1 MAPAKQKAA
10 LTSFLIDEVQ
20 GHPAIWNK
28 TVKDYKNVIVKSN
41 AWSSILMNLENS
53 FDADELSR
61 NQLQTIKNLKNHW
74 RNLRDTYGKKKNE
87 SKGKS
92 GAGLEDVQSKRDW
105 PFYSSMQFLDQ
116 VFSWCTQRF
125 CCLIVY
131 LLSNSVRVHS
141 NNT

>member
-10 LTSFLIDEVQ
+10 LTAFVIDEVQ

-28 TVKDYKNVIVKSN
+28 TVADYKNSMVKSN
-41 AWSSILMNLENS
+41 AWLSILNNLEQS
-53 FDADELSR
+53 FDADELIR
-61 NQLQTIKNLKNHW
+61 NQLSTLKDVKNHW

-105 PFYSSMQFLDQ
+105 PFYNSLKFLDQ
-116 VFSWCTQRF
+116 VFC
-125 CCLIVY
+125 
-131 LLSNSVRVHS
+131 
-141 NNT
+141 